1 VKSDLRLLVISATL
15 ACVVALAGC
24 GATPPDEPA
33 QGADRPAPQTE
44 TTQPGDSADAPQP
57 ENLLDELKAANYT
70 KWTPA
75 PGNESRV
82 AAKGPHGDEVQIL
95 LDPTAEKGLASGGD
109 RWPLDSIIAKDIFR
123 GGKLIQIAAMKKTAD
138 GWYWGEWDAQGK
150 PIAEGIAV
158 EPCEGCHAKGND
170 GTLGVM
176 LK

>member
-1 VKSDLRLLVISATL
+1 MKTGLSVFVTSATL
-15 ACVVALAGC
+15 ACVIALAGC
-24 GATPPDEPA
+24 GAAPPDEPA
-33 QGADRPAPQTE
+33 PNADPPATQTE
-44 TTQPGDSADAPQP
+44 TTRPSDPADAPEP
-57 ENLLDELKAANYT
+57 VNLLDELKAANYT

-95 LDPTAEKGLASGGD
+95 LDPTAEEGLASGGD
-109 RWPLDSIIAKDIFR
+109 RWPLESIIAKDIFR
-123 GGKLIQIAAMKKTAD
+123 NGELIQIAAMKKTAD

-158 EPCEGCHAKGND
+158 EPCEGCHASGTD
-170 GTLGVM
+170 GTLGVV